1 MEETVEKLKL
11 ERQEYQSQIKNQISP
26 EMYNILL
33 ENYNQLN
40 INYKEILVKMQEKD
54 EYIAQLVSF
63 FENL

>member
-1 MEETVEKLKL
+1 MEKLKL
-11 ERQEYQSQIKNQISP
+11 ERHEYQSQMKNQISP

-63 FENL
+63 LENL